1 MTRFVM
7 RWDPA
12 REMVTLR
19 DAMNRLLEDSWVRPG
34 QAFDREGDGGSAG
47 PAMRLPI
54 DAYSTA
60 DEVVI
65 IAPVPGVKP
74 EDVEITIEGDTL
86 TVKGEFPAPIENVN
100 YLMQER
106 SYGRFARTVV
116 FNVPVQADKAEAN
129 FTNGVLT
136 ISVPKAEAVRPRSIK
151 VTTTQK

>member
-34 QAFDREGDGGSAG
+34 QALDRDGGSAG
-47 PAMRLPI
+47 PALRLPI
-54 DAYSTA
+54 DAYSTN
-60 DEVVI
+60 DEIVI
-65 IAPVPGVKP
+65 VTPVPGVKP

-86 TVKGEFPAPIENVN
+86 TIKGELPAPIENVN

-106 SYGRFARTVV
+106 SYGHFARTVV

-136 ISVPKAEAVRPRSIK
+136 ISVPKAEAVRPRTNK
-151 VTTTQK
+151 VAAK

>member
-34 QAFDREGDGGSAG
+34 ATLDRDGGSTG
-47 PAMRLPI
+47 PALRLPI
-54 DAYSTA
+54 DAYSTG
-60 DEVVI
+60 DEIMIV
-65 IAPVPGVKP
+65 APVPGVKP

-86 TVKGEFPAPIENVN
+86 TIKGELPAPIENVN

-106 SYGRFARTVV
+106 AYGRFTRTVT
-116 FNVPVQADKAEAN
+116 FTVPVQAEKAEASFN
-129 FTNGVLT
+129 NGVLT
-136 ISVPKAEAVRPRSIK
+136 ISVPKAEAIRPRSIK